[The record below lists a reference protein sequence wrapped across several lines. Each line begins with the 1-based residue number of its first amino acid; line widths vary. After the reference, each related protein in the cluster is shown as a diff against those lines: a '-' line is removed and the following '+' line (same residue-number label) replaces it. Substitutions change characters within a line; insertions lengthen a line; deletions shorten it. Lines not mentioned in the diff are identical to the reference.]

1 MGVDSCAIL
10 LRWLTDPTSRNFE
23 LDDLAV
29 VTAQTGDEKATARTE
44 IEKLVLPLMRA
55 HRIRLIQVA
64 RSDRYATSTGKGIVV
79 LSDTRS
85 PDRMFTEG
93 RYKLSDEM
101 LSAGTVP
108 QAGGAR
114 LCSVHAKGDC
124 LDPVI
129 ERITRGRPYRH
140 VLGFE
145 LHEQSRALKDTRFNT
160 ALRTGEYPLIDWQ
173 WTRQDCQDFIVDVV
187 GEPISKSACV
197 YCPFA
202 LSNKTSRIEALQR
215 YAERPDEAALALTME
230 HVALALNA
238 NQGLIAGKRLIDLL
252 ASSGQHHHVLT
263 AFTDELDRTE
273 HALYRV
279 RRILRPSKSDPTK
292 MANAARAV
300 ERIATGSRGTM
311 LTRLTRD
318 YGSDVEVDGL
328 ITRAYLRRRG
338 DQFPTLEELYTVA
351 PAVVADKQHRNFDHW
366 WSDPAHA
373 LEAPAAA

>member
-1 MGVDSCAIL
+1 M
-10 LRWLTDPTSRNFE
+10 
-23 LDDLAV
+23 
-29 VTAQTGDEKATARTE
+29 
-44 IEKLVLPLMRA
+44 
-55 HRIRLIQVA
+55 
-64 RSDRYATSTGKGIVV
+64 
-79 LSDTRS
+79 
-85 PDRMFTEG
+85 
-93 RYKLSDEM
+93 
-101 LSAGTVP
+101 
-108 QAGGAR
+108 
-114 LCSVHAKGDC
+114 
-124 LDPVI
+124 
-129 ERITRGRPYRH
+129 
-140 VLGFE
+140 
-145 LHEQSRALKDTRFNT
+145 
-160 ALRTGEYPLIDWQ
+160 
-173 WTRQDCQDFIVDVV
+173 
-187 GEPISKSACV
+187 
-197 YCPFA
+197 
-202 LSNKTSRIEALQR
+202 
-215 YAERPDEAALALTME
+215 
-230 HVALALNA
+230 ALALNA

-252 ASSGQHHHVLT
+252 ASNGQHHHVLT

-366 WSDPAHA
+366 WSDTAHA